1 MKHPVTI
8 RMLASVAIGSV
19 LILLACK
26 KPEPALK
33 DAFADRFLIGT
44 AMSVPQIMGKEPGTK
59 EFVVKH
65 FNSLTAEN
73 CMKWEKI
80 HPQPS
85 AYDFAP
91 ADSTVAFADRNGMFM
106 IGHCLIWHQ
115 QTPGWVFTDSLGNPL
130 TRDALLARLKD
141 HIYTVVGRYKG
152 QVKGWDVLNEVLA
165 DDGSLR
171 KTKYLEIIGEDYMQ
185 KAFEFA
191 READPDAEL
200 YYNDYNIETP
210 AKRDSAV
217 KLMRT
222 LQSRGVKIDGVGIQ
236 GHYHMDFPELNDIDL
251 AIQQFGELGLKVMFT
266 ELDINVLPRPENM
279 SGADISKN
287 FELQKQ
293 MNPYPESLPDSAQ
306 QKLAERYAD
315 MFRIFVKHSDKVS
328 RVTFW
333 GVHDGQSWLNNWPVK
348 GRTNYPLLFD
358 RNLQPKPAF
367 YSVIETVKQP

>member
-1 MKHPVTI
+1 MKHPIIV
-8 RMLASVAIGSV
+8 RMSALAAIGSV

-33 DAFADRFLIGT
+33 DAFGDRFLIGT
-44 AMSVPQIMGKEPGTK
+44 AMSVPQIMGKEPGLK

-85 AYDFAP
+85 IYDFAP
-91 ADSTVAFADRNGMFM
+91 ADSTVSFAERNGMFM
-106 IGHCLIWHQ
+106 VGHTLIWHQ
-115 QTPGWVFTDSLGNPL
+115 QTPEWVFTDSLGNLL
-130 TRDALLARLKD
+130 TRDALLARMKD

-171 KTKYLEIIGEDYMQ
+171 KTKYFEIIGEDYMQ

-217 KLMRT
+217 KLLRT
-222 LQSRGVKIDGVGIQ
+222 LQTRGVKIDGVGIQ
-236 GHYHMDFPELNDIDL
+236 GHYHMDFPELSDIDM
-251 AIQQFGELGLKVMFT
+251 AIQQFAELGLKVMFT
-266 ELDINVLPRPENM
+266 ELDINILPRPDNI

-293 MNPYPESLPDSAQ
+293 MNPYHESLPDSVQ
-306 QKLAERYAD
+306 QALARRYAD
-315 MFRIFVKHSDKVS
+315 MFSIFVKHSDKVS

-333 GVHDGQSWLNNWPVK
+333 GVHDGQSWLNNWPVR

-358 RNLQPKPAF
+358 RNFKPKPAF
-367 YSVIETVKQP
+367 YSVIETVIQ

>member
-1 MKHPVTI
+1 MKHPITVRT
-8 RMLASVAIGSV
+8 LASLAIGSV
-19 LILLACK
+19 VICLACK
-26 KPEPALK
+26 KPEPVLK
-33 DAFADRFLIGT
+33 DAFSDRFLIGT

-59 EFVVKH
+59 EFVVRH

-85 AYDFAP
+85 VYDFAP
-91 ADSTVAFADRNGMFM
+91 ADSTVAFANRNGMFM
-106 IGHCLIWHQ
+106 IGHTLVWHQ
-115 QTPGWVFTDSLGNPL
+115 QTPDWVFTDSLGNPL
-130 TRDALLARLKD
+130 TRDALLARMKD
-141 HIYTVVGRYKG
+141 HIFTVVGRYKG

-171 KTKYLEIIGEDYMQ
+171 KTKYYEIIGEDYMQ

-217 KLMRT
+217 KLLRA

-236 GHYHMDFPELNDIDL
+236 GHYHMDFPELNDIDI

-266 ELDINVLPRPENM
+266 ELDINVLPRPQNI

-293 MNPYPESLPDSAQ
+293 MNPYPESLPDSVQ
-306 QKLAERYAD
+306 QALARRYAD
-315 MFRIFVKHSDKVS
+315 MFSLFVKHSDKVS

-333 GVHDGQSWLNNWPVK
+333 GVHDGQSWLNNWPVR

-358 RNLQPKPAF
+358 RNFKPKPAF
-367 YSVIETVKQP
+367 YSVIETVIQ